1 MMCRRSPVAEA
12 QVEAGA
18 LLQAERAEAVLL
30 LQQVRAV
37 ALELRVLRQARAAE
51 VGQLVLVEVEAML
64 QAKAAGVLRAKKARP
79 AKAVNRLRVRPLQ
92 DRRRRVPVLV
102 ELAPVARVQV
112 VPEQAEPEQVVPEQA
127 EPEQVAPVLVEQVP
141 VEPAL
146 VARVQAVLVQVAQAQ
161 VPVALV
167 QVARAVAAWPA
178 RATKTTP
185 AFRPVPGRTS
195 RRAL

>member
-12 QVEAGA
+12 QVEVGV

-51 VGQLVLVEVEAML
+51 VGQLVLVAVEAML
-64 QAKAAGVLRAKKARP
+64 QAKAEGVLRAKKARP

-112 VPEQAEPEQVVPEQA
+112 VP
-127 EPEQVAPVLVEQVP
+127 
-141 VEPAL
+141 
-146 VARVQAVLVQVAQAQ
+146 VARVQAEPVQAEPASVAQEQVQVQVQAALVLVAQVLVLVAQAQ
-161 VPVALV
+161 VLVAQV
-167 QVARAVAAWPA
+167 PVARAVAAWPA
-178 RATKTTP
+178 
-185 AFRPVPGRTS
+185 
-195 RRAL
+195 